1 MKKLNILGVIF
12 LGILCVQTGFSQ
24 DAKSE
29 KVTSFSGKVFRS
41 DTKAAV
47 PDVVIFLL
55 DEKKSEKQNNSVETR
70 TDKKGNFLIENVK
83 PGKYTIIIEATFD
96 REEDVPCQLLMG
108 KIDEPNSSLIVETKE
123 GKKIE
128 HIYIKGFNFKAGKE
142 IKKEFDLVCKSMFG
156 G

>member
-1 MKKLNILGVIF
+1 MKKLTIVSILF
-12 LGILCVQTGFSQ
+12 LVLFCIQTGFSQ
-24 DAKSE
+24 D
-29 KVTSFSGKVFRS
+29 KVTSFSGKVLRS

-47 PDVVIFLL
+47 ADVKIVLL
-55 DEKKSEKQNNSVETR
+55 DEKKSDKQDNSVETK
-70 TDKKGNFLIENVK
+70 TDEKGNFLIENVK

-108 KIDEPNSSLIVETKE
+108 KIDEPNSSLIVETKN

-128 HIYIKGFNFKAGKE
+128 HIFIKGFSIKAGKE
-142 IKKEFDLVCKSMFG
+142 IKKEYDLVCKSMFG